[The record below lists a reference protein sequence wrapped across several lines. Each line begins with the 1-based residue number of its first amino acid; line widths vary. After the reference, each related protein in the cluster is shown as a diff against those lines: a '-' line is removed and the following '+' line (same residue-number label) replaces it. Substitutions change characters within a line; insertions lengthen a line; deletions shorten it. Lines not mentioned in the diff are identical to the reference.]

1 MQEALWGELRVVFQ
15 KAGVEMRDPF
25 SGRQREAAEGG
36 LGAEEEHDAIFCC
49 KWFTLQNG
57 LEGSK
62 EDAGR
67 WTRIKVDIGP
77 LGLEEGSEQGI

>member
-1 MQEALWGELRVVFQ
+1 
-15 KAGVEMRDPF
+15 MRDPF
-25 SGRQREAAEGG
+25 SGGQREAG
-36 LGAEEEHDAIFCC
+36 LGAEEGHDAIFCC

-67 WTRIKVDIGP
+67 WTHPFP
-77 LGLEEGSEQGI
+77 LG